1 MATDAEETDTRR
13 NNWRE
18 RPQVVTA
25 LGLGAVLTLIG
36 ILGFILE
43 PVEGQLFGIFGVN
56 TLHNAVH
63 FLTGVGGLAAGY
75 YAAGGFSDEYNKY
88 GGLAY
93 LLLFALW
100 FVLPGFLNA
109 LLNIGLP
116 DTILHLGLGIIAVAV
131 GFGVA
136 DRLG

>member
-1 MATDAEETDTRR
+1 M
-13 NNWRE
+13 
-18 RPQVVTA
+18 TA
-25 LGLGAVLTLIG
+25 LGLGAVLTLLG

-43 PVEGQLFGIFGVN
+43 PDKGQLFGIFGVN

-63 FLTGVGGLAAGY
+63 LLTGVGGLAAGY
-75 YAAGGFSDEYNKY
+75 YAAGAFSDEYNKY
-88 GGLAY
+88 GGAAY

-100 FVLPGFLNA
+100 LVLPGLLNA

-116 DTILHLGLGIIAVAV
+116 DSLLHLGVGIIAVAV

-136 DRLG
+136 DRSD

>member
-1 MATDAEETDTRR
+1 MATDTDTDESGK
-13 NNWRE
+13 WSD
-18 RPQVVTA
+18 PQVLTA
-25 LGLGAVLTLIG
+25 VAVGAVVTLLG
-36 ILGFILE
+36 IVGFVLE

-56 TLHNAVH
+56 TLHNALH
-63 FLTGVGGLAAGY
+63 LLTGLGGLAAGY
-75 YAAGGFSDEYNKY
+75 FAAGGFSDEYNKV

-100 FVLPGFLNA
+100 IVLPEFMNSILNV
-109 LLNIGLP
+109 GLP
-116 DTILHLGLGIIAVAV
+116 DTLLHLALGVIPAAV

>member
-1 MATDAEETDTRR
+1 MATDTDEAGK
-13 NNWRE
+13 WDD
-18 RPQVVTA
+18 PQVLTA
-25 LGLGAVLTLIG
+25 VVVGAAVTLIG
-36 ILGFILE
+36 VLGFILV
-43 PVEGQLFGIFGVN
+43 PVEGKLFGIFGVN
-56 TLHNAVH
+56 TLHNALH
-63 FLTGVGGLAAGY
+63 LLTGLGGLAAGY
-75 YAAGGFSDEYNKY
+75 FAAGGFSDEYNKI

-100 FVLPGFLNA
+100 LVLPEFMNA

-116 DTILHLGLGIIAVAV
+116 DTLLHLVLGVVPAAV

>member
-1 MATDAEETDTRR
+1 MTTDTRETDR
-13 NNWRE
+13 TE
-18 RPQVVTA
+18 RPQVLTA
-25 LGLGAVLTLIG
+25 LGIGAVLTLVG
-36 ILGFILE
+36 LLGFILV
-43 PVEGQLFGIFGVN
+43 PVEGQLFGLFGVN
-56 TLHNAVH
+56 TLHNSLH
-63 FLTGVGGLAAGY
+63 LLTGVAGLAAGY

-93 LLLFALW
+93 LLLVVLW
-100 FVLPGFLNA
+100 LILPGIMNA

-116 DTILHLGLGIIAVAV
+116 DTLLHLGLGIIPVAI